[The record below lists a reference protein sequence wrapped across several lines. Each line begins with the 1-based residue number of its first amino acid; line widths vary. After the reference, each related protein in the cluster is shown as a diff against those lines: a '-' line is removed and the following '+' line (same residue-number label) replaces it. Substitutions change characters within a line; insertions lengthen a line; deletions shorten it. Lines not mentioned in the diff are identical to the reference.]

1 MKIFSTDAGAE
12 DRLKDIVEG
21 VEELDY
27 GGVVGNCFG
36 VHAADIG
43 RLFGVGDKVVKNKL
57 F

>member
-1 MKIFSTDAGAE
+1 MKIFSADAGAE

-27 GGVVGNCFG
+27 GGVVANCFG

-43 RLFGVGDKVVKNKL
+43 RLFGVGDKMVKNKL